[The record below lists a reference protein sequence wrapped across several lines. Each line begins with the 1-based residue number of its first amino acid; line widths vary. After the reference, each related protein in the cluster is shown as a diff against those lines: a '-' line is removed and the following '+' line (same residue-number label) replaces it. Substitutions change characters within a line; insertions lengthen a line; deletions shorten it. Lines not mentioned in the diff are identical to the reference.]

1 MPCKVSA
8 AHQESFREKK
18 KKSQKSHDLK
28 QSISL
33 WYVLFTFKH
42 FGCLEAVVAM
52 SECVGKSKQ
61 TFHAGGCRV
70 TS

>member
-8 AHQESFREKK
+8 AHQESFSAGKK
-18 KKSQKSHDLK
+18 KKKKIQRGHDLK

-52 SECVGKSKQ
+52 WI
-61 TFHAGGCRV
+61 RV
-70 TS
+70 HKLFM